1 MLLHAVILC
10 ILDLAALVP
19 FEELSDPV
27 IQRRYQA
34 KADEE
39 ISRYAEEAE
48 TVKKVSRCCSRTIY
62 FVQPFVCLTKLVR
75 GFVELSS

>member
-1 MLLHAVILC
+1 VLFDALILY

-19 FEELSDPV
+19 FVELSDAV

-48 TVKKVSRCCSRTIY
+48 TVKKVSRCCTRAILLCATFCVSNEASSRICGTI
-62 FVQPFVCLTKLVR
+62 
-75 GFVELSS
+75 

>member
-1 MLLHAVILC
+1 MLLHAVILY

-19 FEELSDPV
+19 FEELSDAV

-48 TVKKVSRCCSRTIY
+48 TVKKVSRCCIY

-75 GFVELSS
+75 GSVELSS

>member
-1 MLLHAVILC
+1 MHALILY

-19 FEELSDPV
+19 FVELSDAV

-48 TVKKVSRCCSRTIY
+48 TVKKVSRRCTRAIY
-62 FVQPFVCLTKLVR
+62 FVQPFVCLTKLIR